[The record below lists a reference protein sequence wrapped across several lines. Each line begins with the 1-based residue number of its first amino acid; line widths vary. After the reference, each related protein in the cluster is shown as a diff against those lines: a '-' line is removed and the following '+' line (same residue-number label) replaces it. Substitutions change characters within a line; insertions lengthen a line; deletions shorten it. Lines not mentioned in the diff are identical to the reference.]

1 MIGNPRVQRW
11 LAVGII
17 LLFLGAGIIP
27 VNGQVRVKPSL
38 PLLSGNW
45 LYVGGSGPNN
55 FTKIQDAIDN
65 ASDGD
70 TVFVYKG
77 SYIGFIVAN
86 KAITLLGEDKNT
98 TCIIGYFAYTI
109 TLSADGVTVSGFTIR
124 NNASRGE
131 GVRIDSCY
139 NTVINNIIDTPRDRI
154 RLFGDNNTF
163 CDNIIN
169 NTYLYLCGDSN
180 TITDNSFNNSYYG
193 IYLINC
199 CDNIIS
205 HNSFAGSG
213 LFISDE
219 SVGDNIV
226 TNNYVNGKPLIYLEN
241 ESDIILDGGAGQ
253 IILINCSNITAQN
266 QDLSNTTVG
275 IQIWES
281 SACIISGNTLAGD
294 RYGLYLRGRN
304 NTVGC
309 NTITANFYGVFLY
322 GDGNTISGN
331 SIAHNQGNGIYL
343 SYSDDNSMIKNTFAN
358 NNYSIMLDYGC
369 DFNSI
374 SMNTII
380 NNSHAALGLF
390 GCSSALITDN
400 IISHND
406 GDGIYLS
413 QSDDNKIINNSIRNN
428 YGYGIYVLG
437 SDRNTI
443 IQNNITENNDDGL
456 YLVGDYTE
464 ILSNTIEGNK
474 NGICILGH
482 EFNSITGNTITM
494 NTFSGIFL
502 NCSNINTI
510 LGNSI
515 SKNKQGVYLVS
526 STNNTILHNNFLR
539 NKRHALFENCTNT
552 WDQNYWGRPRI
563 LPKLIVGL
571 RSSQNKWSL
580 PLFDIDWH
588 PVQEPYD
595 VPVTSFIG

>member
-17 LLFLGAGIIP
+17 LLFLGASIIP
-27 VNGQVRVKPSL
+27 VTGQQREKPSL
-38 PLLSGNW
+38 PLSNGDW
-45 LYVGGSGPNN
+45 LYVGGSGSNN
-55 FTKIQDAIDN
+55 YTKIQDAIDN

-77 SYIGFIVAN
+77 TYIGFIVAN